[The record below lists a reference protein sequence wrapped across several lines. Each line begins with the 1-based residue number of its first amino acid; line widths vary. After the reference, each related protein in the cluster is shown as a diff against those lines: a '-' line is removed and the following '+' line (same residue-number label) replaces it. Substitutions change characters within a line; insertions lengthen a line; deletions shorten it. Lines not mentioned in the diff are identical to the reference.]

1 MFCYEI
7 ITSSGQLE
15 SCVLC
20 WTTVLA
26 PALQLGVKT
35 IETVR
40 ELLDE
45 IVRGL
50 ADLIVPLLDCVF
62 TAKLDSWTQ

>member
-1 MFCYEI
+1 M
-7 ITSSGQLE
+7 
-15 SCVLC
+15 LC

-40 ELLDE
+40 ELLYE

-50 ADLIVPLLDCVF
+50 ADLIVHLLDCVF
-62 TAKLDSWTQ
+62 IATLDSRTQSVLRTPFSPLLFFK